1 MSYKYEGATMARS
14 LNQVTLMGNLTRDPE
29 LRQTPTGQNVT
40 SFSLALNRS
49 YKDAS
54 GEWQEATDYIDIV
67 CWGPLAERVAQY
79 LSKGRRCLV
88 QGRLQSRSWEQ
99 DGNKRSKVE
108 VLANDVT
115 FLDSRG
121 GGDND
126 GGSFSSDA
134 PASSSSKDE
143 KPKPSSKKSKKD
155 DVVIEDIGD
164 EPINLDDIPF

>member
-1 MSYKYEGATMARS
+1 MARS
-14 LNQVTLMGNLTRDPE
+14 INQVILMGNLTRDPE
-29 LRQTPTGQNVT
+29 LRQIPSGQSVV

-49 YKDAS
+49 YKDSS

-67 CWGPLAERVAQY
+67 AWAGLAERVAQY
-79 LSKGRRCLV
+79 LTKGRRCLV
-88 QGRLQSRSWEQ
+88 VGRMQSRSWEQ

-121 GGDND
+121 GG
-126 GGSFSSDA
+126 GGEGTGNFDQT
-134 PASSSSKDE
+134 PAEDKPSAAQTSRGEVSAAKPSK
-143 KPKPSSKKSKKD
+143 KPKED

>member
-1 MSYKYEGATMARS
+1 MARS

-29 LRQTPTGQNVT
+29 LRQTPNGQNVT
-40 SFSLALNRS
+40 SFSLALNRA
-49 YKDAS
+49 YKDS
-54 GEWQEATDYIDIV
+54 GGEWQEVTDYIDCV

-121 GGDND
+121 SGGDND
-126 GGSFSSDA
+126 SAGGDS
-134 PASSSSKDE
+134 PAVETPKDS
-143 KPKPSSKKSKKD
+143 KPKPSKKAKD
-155 DVVIEDIGD
+155 EDVVIEDIGD

>member
-1 MSYKYEGATMARS
+1 MARS

-29 LRQTPTGQNVT
+29 LRQTPNGQNVT
-40 SFSLALNRS
+40 SFSLALNRA

-54 GEWQEATDYIDIV
+54 GEWQEVTDYIDIV

-99 DGNKRSKVE
+99 DGQKRNKVE

-121 GGDND
+121 AGDSD
-126 GGSFSSDA
+126 GGNAGAPAPKSDVPA
-134 PASSSSKDE
+134 ASSSQADD
-143 KPKPSSKKSKKD
+143 KPKPSKKPKKD